1 MADLICVEYDLY
13 NLSVNSDFTKILYL
27 LDANRAT
34 IDEWQIRYF
43 RCSVHN
49 HKFKLTANKVLCR
62 ILFHRILVC

>member
-27 LDANRAT
+27 LDANRVT
-34 IDEWQIRYF
+34 IDEWRIRYF
-43 RCSVHN
+43 RYSVH
-49 HKFKLTANKVLCR
+49 KCKLTANEVLCR